1 MPYTCQKCLI
11 EFTRKHNYNKHRE
24 LCVFDINYNN
34 ELISDIES
42 SRNLPSYNELYNFVL
57 VLSSKVSKLEK
68 ENKNIKDIISN
79 KLLKMKPAQWL
90 NDNASCNITFENWYK
105 TFDVSEY
112 LQLVFNN
119 DLITGIVFVIETVY
133 KNTDNPPLYAFDNK
147 KLQFFIYENSDINS
161 EWTILSSQEFDIF
174 INHISNLFIISF
186 SNFLTNNEYLVRE
199 SKYIDKFNAY
209 QIKVYGS
216 ANVINRNNKIRQM
229 LYNNI
234 KSNVSNV
241 QIS

>member
-1 MPYTCQKCLI
+1 MPYTCAKCLK
-11 EFTRKHNYNKHRE
+11 EFIRKHNYNKHRE
-24 LCVFDINYNN
+24 LCVFDINSNN
-34 ELISDIES
+34 ELISEAES
-42 SRNLPSYNELYNFVL
+42 SRDLPSYKELYNFVL
-57 VLSSKVSKLEK
+57 VLSCKVSKLEK
-68 ENKNIKDIISN
+68 ENGNIKDIISN

-112 LQLVFNN
+112 LDMVFNN
-119 DLITGIVFVIETVY
+119 DLITGIVSVIESVY
-133 KNTDNPPLYAFDNK
+133 KNTNNPPLHAFDNK
-147 KLQFFIYENSDINS
+147 NLQFFIYENSDINS
-161 EWTILSSQEFDIF
+161 AWALLSSQEFDIF

-186 SNFLTNNEYLVRE
+186 SNFLTNNEYLVRDTNC
-199 SKYIDKFNAY
+199 IDQFNAY

-216 ANVINRNNKIRQM
+216 ANVINRNNKIRQL
-229 LYNNI
+229 LYTKI